1 MNERILVRTVRVLI
15 ATMCLMLALFVQMG
29 LEASNLRAANEAANE
44 SAASES
50 EQPAAAATSL
60 LQAIANENT
69 VWTWALYTRC
79 ICWSVCSNKKLH
91 FQVGLYCT
99 PSYDIRYSWPNL
111 LITCTVLELRTLQI
125 ILPLYE
131 FVQYFTYS
139 KQFSYDCISHN
150 FVLLHQPACIC
161 IVQELETL
169 CILRV
174 CWSLLMSY

>member
-69 VWTWALYTRC
+69 V
-79 ICWSVCSNKKLH
+79 
-91 FQVGLYCT
+91 
-99 PSYDIRYSWPNL
+99 
-111 LITCTVLELRTLQI
+111 
-125 ILPLYE
+125 
-131 FVQYFTYS
+131 
-139 KQFSYDCISHN
+139 
-150 FVLLHQPACIC
+150 
-161 IVQELETL
+161 
-169 CILRV
+169 
-174 CWSLLMSY
+174 